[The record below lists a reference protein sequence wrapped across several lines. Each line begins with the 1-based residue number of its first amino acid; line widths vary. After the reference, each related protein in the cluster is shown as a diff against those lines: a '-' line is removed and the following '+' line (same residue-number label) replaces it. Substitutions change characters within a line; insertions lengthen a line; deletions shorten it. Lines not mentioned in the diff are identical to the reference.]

1 MLGKNR
7 GSPAAKG
14 KYIKQ
19 LFILTH
25 NAYFHREI
33 TYNRV
38 KNYEYVNFYLISKED
53 NKSSIKCCTRRNPDV
68 LTEEINYNPIQNSYA
83 ALWEEF
89 KSATAPILLMSVIRR
104 ILEYYF
110 LQLCGYEG
118 TTLRNRILTEHKDKF
133 IIVGENG
140 KEDYTRYQM
149 AHAML
154 SYISANMVGINDGLN
169 FVDDCVDIEQTKET
183 FRLIFEWMGQLQHY
197 DMMMGN

>member
-1 MLGKNR
+1 M
-7 GSPAAKG
+7 
-14 KYIKQ
+14 
-19 LFILTH
+19 
-25 NAYFHREI
+25 
-33 TYNRV
+33 
-38 KNYEYVNFYLISKED
+38 
-53 NKSSIKCCTRRNPDV
+53 